1 MSETLFTGTGEIR
14 KAATLSDDGVYRYTL
29 GRSWGDGPFV
39 LFLMLNP
46 STADALQDDPT
57 IRRCIG
63 FARSWGYGGLVV
75 WNLYAY
81 RATDPTALDD
91 EADPIG
97 RENED
102 HLWAILQGGNL
113 GLIVAAWGANPN
125 RGTYVNREKAM
136 FWGPLRDRDVY
147 VLGLTKDGHP
157 RHPLYIRASTQP
169 RLWSPAETDLP
180 AAMTEEKP
188 NGRG

>member
-81 RATDPTALDD
+81 RATDRLHWTTRRTDRPGERGPPLG
-91 EADPIG
+91 DPP
-97 RENED
+97 
-102 HLWAILQGGNL
+102 GGNL